1 MNSHN
6 VLPRRGIFHIMK
18 AVVANPDRS
27 VCFELGEVAGRLIG
41 HAFSRQGSGGHL
53 KRQSGIW
60 GHAELISS
68 PAK

>member
-1 MNSHN
+1 
-6 VLPRRGIFHIMK
+6 MK

-41 HAFSRQGSGGHL
+41 RAFSRQGSGGHL
-53 KRQSGIW
+53 KRQCGIW